1 MLLVRTTA
9 PVLDA
14 HCYVIAAGEG
24 GDALVVDPGAG
35 AAEGVAELLER
46 YRLRVGAVVLT
57 HAHADHVWDAAAVAG
72 GAPVYVA
79 APDQYRLEDP
89 AGALGEPLGATFT
102 QLAGTPWRRPE
113 VVVPLPYATLSGGG
127 GKLVPGVVVRALPAP
142 GHTEGST
149 VLIVRGQLETPGG
162 LPEGPDVVADDDGTH
177 LLALCG
183 DVVFARSVGRTDL
196 PGGDER
202 EMSSTLRTL
211 VRALPPTTVLLPGH
225 GGATVLSRE
234 RATNPYL
241 RGVLGRR

>member
-1 MLLVRTTA
+1 MLLLRTTA
-9 PVLDA
+9 PVFDA
-14 HCYVIAAGEG
+14 HCYVIAAAEG

-35 AAEGVAELLER
+35 AADGVAELLER
-46 YRLRVGAVVLT
+46 YRLGVGAVVLT

-72 GAPVYVA
+72 PAPVYVA
-79 APDQYRLEDP
+79 APDLYRLDDP
-89 AGALGEPLGATFT
+89 AAALGEPLATTFL

-113 VVVPLPYATLSGGG
+113 TVVPLPSATLAGGG
-127 GKLVPGVVVRALPAP
+127 GLLVPGVVVRALPAP

-149 VLIVRGQLETPGG
+149 VLLVRGEVDAPRL
-162 LPEGPDVVADDDGTH
+162 LPADVAPDDDGTH

-202 EMSSTLRTL
+202 EMSATLRTL

-225 GGATVLSRE
+225 GAVSLLSRE
-234 RATNPYL
+234 RTTNPYL
-241 RGVLGRR
+241 RDVLGR